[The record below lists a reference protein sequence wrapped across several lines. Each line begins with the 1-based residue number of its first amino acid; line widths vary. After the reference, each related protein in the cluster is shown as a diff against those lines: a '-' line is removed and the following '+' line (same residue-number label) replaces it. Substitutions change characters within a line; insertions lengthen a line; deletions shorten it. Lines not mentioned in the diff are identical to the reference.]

1 MGKEDGMQEIGGKGS
16 LSKAVD
22 RWEYRELQSFKKP
35 KNEDRLGD
43 DQRITVRLGRALTDR
58 NPPPALETGP
68 EQKKQKISKK
78 KQQKPSL

>member
-1 MGKEDGMQEIGGKGS
+1 MQEIGGKGS

-22 RWEYRELQSFKKP
+22 RREYRELQPFKKP

-43 DQRITVRLGRALTDR
+43 NQRITVRPGRALTDR
-58 NPPPALETGP
+58 NPPPALKTGP
-68 EQKKQKISKK
+68 EQKKQEISKK